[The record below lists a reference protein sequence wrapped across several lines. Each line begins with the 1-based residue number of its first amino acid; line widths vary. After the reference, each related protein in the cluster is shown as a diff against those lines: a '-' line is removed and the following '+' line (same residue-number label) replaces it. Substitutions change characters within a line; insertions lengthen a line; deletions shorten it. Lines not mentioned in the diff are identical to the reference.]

1 MVKFRPMLRRRRDAS
16 RSAVRRHVHYHMRR
30 LNRPCLRNLP
40 GFQRGPSHL
49 SQAITAMNRAI
60 RAHRR
65 LSRLAPEIF
74 DSTEVN
80 RLAHR
85 RRQDAEWQ
93 AVWEPAL
100 IEVYGPSPPEESRR
114 NALVDQPQLPRCART
129 RRVIEREYAE
139 WQFWME
145 ATHLAMERYEQRQP
159 HALPS
164 ICQLARLI
172 DAAMMLGRLACG
184 SFNPAS
190 EPPAHAQALTDL
202 KRAYGPEALAA
213 REAEALERQKA
224 ATTSQPPPAPP
235 PAYVDTKRDII
246 QVPLPRRPRNVS
258 YLNPADE
265 HPTVRLVQHLFG
277 MH

>member
-1 MVKFRPMLRRRRDAS
+1 
-16 RSAVRRHVHYHMRR
+16 MRR

-40 GFQRGPSHL
+40 GYRRGPDDL
-49 SQAITAMNRAI
+49 SKAITAMNRAI

-65 LSRLAPEIF
+65 LAKLAPEIF

-100 IEVYGPSPPEESRR
+100 IEVYGPSPPEESHRDPL
-114 NALVDQPQLPRCART
+114 ADQPQLPRCART

-139 WQFWME
+139 WKFWME
-145 ATHLAMERYEQRQP
+145 ASHIAQKRYQQRRP

-164 ICQLARLI
+164 LCQLARLL
-172 DAAMMLGRLACG
+172 DAAMTLGRLACG

-224 ATTSQPPPAPP
+224 APPPQPPPVPP
-235 PAYVDTKRDII
+235 PPYADTKRDII
-246 QVPLPRRPRNVS
+246 QVPLPPRPLPRNR
-258 YLNPADE
+258 ADE
-265 HPTVRLVQHLFG
+265 HPVARLFNDLFG
-277 MH
+277 VQ

>member
-1 MVKFRPMLRRRRDAS
+1 MVKFRPRPRRRRDAS
-16 RSAVRRHVHYHMRR
+16 RSVVRRHVHYHMRR

-40 GFQRGPSHL
+40 GYRRGPDDL

-65 LSRLAPEIF
+65 LCRLAPEIF
-74 DSTEVN
+74 DSTEVD

-85 RRQDAEWQ
+85 RKQDAEWQ

-139 WQFWME
+139 WRFWME
-145 ATHLAMERYEQRQP
+145 ANRLATDRYQQRRP
-159 HALPS
+159 HALAS
-164 ICQLARLI
+164 VSQIARLI
-172 DAAMMLGRLACG
+172 DAAMTFGQLACG
-184 SFNPAS
+184 SFNPTS

-224 ATTSQPPPAPP
+224 APAPQPPPPPP

-246 QVPLPRRPRNVS
+246 QVPIPPRPRPRNR
-258 YLNPADE
+258 ADE
-265 HPTVRLVQHLFG
+265 HPVARLLNDLFG
-277 MH
+277 VK